1 MSNSPIDADIVGS
14 LGTLPTPP
22 FVAMEIIRLTRDPE
36 SSATD
41 LADVLSNDPVL
52 ATRILQVANS
62 PAYGLAREVTT
73 VDRATALLGLKAV
86 KMMALSFSLAA
97 DVGDDAGALSLKT
110 YWYHSLLN
118 AVTARRW
125 AELSQP
131 GLSEE
136 AFLAG
141 LLSNLGRLVLAR
153 SREADYRKVLE
164 ASGSAWPEPE
174 AESAVFGFSSG
185 EVTALLLEEW
195 GLPEIISAAS
205 HSVLVGGSPSADVNG
220 AAELAAVL
228 TGARAISAALS
239 PTASSEDAEAFA
251 EAVATAGVGEDEH
264 DAFVLELEQR
274 LRDMADTL
282 GVDLP
287 PDVSHQRLLDE
298 ARNRLVEV
306 SLETAMN
313 LETAE
318 RRGEELQTIAYND
331 QLTKVPNRRAF
342 DEHLARVA
350 SKAARAGTPIG
361 VLLFDIDHFKSF
373 NDTYGHQIGDDVL
386 AAVAKTMAKVT
397 RTSEMLARY
406 GGEEFVIVIEEC
418 DSKSLEVAGER
429 LRSAVEANVVQ
440 TAEHGPLRVTVS
452 GGGAVGPGVAE
463 SDGVALTKFADD
475 ALYEAKAAG
484 RNRIVVKNAFG
495 TAR

>member
-1 MSNSPIDADIVGS
+1 MPNSPIGADIVGS

-36 SSATD
+36 SSAAD
-41 LADVLSNDPVL
+41 LAKVLGHDPVL

-62 PAYGLAREVTT
+62 PAYGLSREVTN

-110 YWYHSLLN
+110 YWHHSLLN

-125 AELSQP
+125 AELTHP

-136 AFLAG
+136 AFLSG

-153 SREADYRKVLE
+153 ARQDEYRKVLDASASSWPNDDAE
-164 ASGSAWPEPE
+164 A
-174 AESAVFGFSSG
+174 AVFGFSSG

-195 GLPEIISAAS
+195 GLPEIISVAS
-205 HSVLVGGSPSADVNG
+205 RTVLVGGDPDPDVNG
-220 AAELAAVL
+220 AAELADVL
-228 TGARAISAALS
+228 RSARAVAHALT
-239 PTASSEDAEAFA
+239 PEATPEDSDVFGALLAG
-251 EAVATAGVGEDEH
+251 AGVGVEEQ
-264 DAFVLELEQR
+264 DAFAIELGER

-287 PDVSHQRLLDE
+287 PNVSHQGLLDE
-298 ARNRLVEV
+298 ARTRLIEV

-318 RRGEELQTIAYND
+318 RRGEELQRVAYND

-342 DEHLARVA
+342 DEHLVRIS
-350 SKAARAGTPIG
+350 SKASRAGHPIG
-361 VLLFDIDHFKSF
+361 ILMFDIDHFKSF
-373 NDTYGHQIGDDVL
+373 NDTYGHQTGDEVL
-386 AAVAKTMAKVT
+386 AAVAKAMQRVT
-397 RTSEMLARY
+397 RTAEMLARY

-429 LRSAVEANVVQ
+429 LRAAVEANIVDTVD
-440 TAEHGPLRVTVS
+440 HGPLRVTVS
-452 GGGAVGPGVAE
+452 GGGAVGPVVAE
-463 SDGVALTKFADD
+463 SDGAALTKVADE
-475 ALYEAKAAG
+475 ALYEAKEAG
-484 RNRIVVKNAFG
+484 RNRLVVKNAFG
-495 TAR
+495 YGR